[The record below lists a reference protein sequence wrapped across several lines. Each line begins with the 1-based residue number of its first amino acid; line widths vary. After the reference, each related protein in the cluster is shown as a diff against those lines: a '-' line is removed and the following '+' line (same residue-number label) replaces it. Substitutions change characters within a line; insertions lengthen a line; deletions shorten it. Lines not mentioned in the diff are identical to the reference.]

1 MNIHKKTLITVLLV
15 AGVIGVMAIQTS
27 NTSLFRGQLKVEEDS
42 SPDGNTLGDQILRPD
57 LSVRLNAI
65 APEQEGGDVSADITI
80 ENIGPGPA
88 SGEPPFRYAL
98 YLEVEGSEPVE
109 IFSNV
114 DSYTFMDPGDS
125 FNFVYP
131 VSRQIY
137 QYPEQFNL
145 RFEVDVDDQIEEES
159 EANNTAGVEV
169 FL

>member
-1 MNIHKKTLITVLLV
+1 MNIHKKTLITVVLV

-27 NTSLFRGQLKVEEDS
+27 NTSLFRGQLKVEEAGTGS
-42 SPDGNTLGDQILRPD
+42 NNLGDQVLLPD
-57 LSVRLNAI
+57 LSVRLKAI
-65 APEQEGGDVSADITI
+65 APEEGGDVSADITI

-88 SGEPPFRYAL
+88 SGETPFRYAL

-137 QYPEQFNL
+137 QYPDKFSL
-145 RFEVDVDDQIEEES
+145 RFKVDVDEKIKEES

>member
-27 NTSLFRGQLKVEEDS
+27 NTSLFRGQLKVEEG
-42 SPDGNTLGDQILRPD
+42 DGTGANNLGDQVLLPD
-57 LSVRLNAI
+57 LSVRLNAV
-65 APEQEGGDVSADITI
+65 APDEEGGDVSADITI

-88 SGEPPFRYAL
+88 SGETPFRYAL
-98 YLEVEGSEPVE
+98 YLEVEGKEPVE
-109 IFSNV
+109 IFSNI

-137 QYPEQFNL
+137 QYPNNFTL
-145 RFEVDVDDQIEEES
+145 RFEVDVDEKIKEES
-159 EANNTAGVEV
+159 EDNNTAGVEV

>member
-1 MNIHKKTLITVLLV
+1 
-15 AGVIGVMAIQTS
+15 MAIQTS
-27 NTSLFRGQLKVEEDS
+27 NTSLFRGQLEIEDDAG
-42 SPDGNTLGDQILRPD
+42 PAGNNLGDQVLLPD
-57 LSVRLNAI
+57 LSVRLNAV

-98 YLEVEGSEPVE
+98 YLEVEGSEQIE

-114 DSYTFMDPGDS
+114 DSYTFMDPDDS

-131 VSRQIY
+131 ISKQIY
-137 QYPEQFNL
+137 QYPDQFNL
-145 RFEVDVDDQIEEES
+145 RFEVDVDNQIEEES
-159 EANNTAGVEV
+159 ETNNTAKVEV

>member
-27 NTSLFRGQLKVEEDS
+27 NTSLFRGQLKVEEG
-42 SPDGNTLGDQILRPD
+42 DGTGANNLGDQVLLPD
-57 LSVRLNAI
+57 LSIRLKAL
-65 APEQEGGDVSADITI
+65 APEGGDVSADITI
-80 ENIGPGPA
+80 ENLGPGSA
-88 SGEPPFRYAL
+88 NGETPFKYAL